1 MKKNRNSFSLLMFSA
16 AVITMGTFTSCEK
29 KDYAIPEPK
38 TNFQN
43 DVIKRSLGPAVA
55 GTSIEFAYAMAL
67 GKMNG
72 KIVSAQVEASVTGA
86 PATYLEHRSF
96 NTNASGQDI
105 GVIVGTP
112 STNNGNT
119 TLVNFTVDTN
129 AATLRYYYV
138 VPSAGKGQQVSFT
151 FSATSSTGEKVSFP
165 MGPYALSKM
174 DMVLDLPVKENAA
187 CYISIADNAIYTAA
201 EAALHPEKID
211 LVYLFRNL
219 PTVAFGHAL
228 VAPATEP
235 IYLQGAVLPAGVN
248 RNALISK
255 AGQLRDQQLARLQFG
270 IFIDDA
276 DFEKLNIAGSPN
288 YAINM
293 KAQTGVWVET
303 ADKKYRA
310 YVYFNSIND
319 AAQSAVISIKRYPLQ

>member
-1 MKKNRNSFSLLMFSA
+1 MKNNNKRMGLPIYPVALMLLATIS
-16 AVITMGTFTSCEK
+16 SCEK
-29 KDYAIPEPK
+29 KDYAIPEAK

-72 KIVSAQVEASVTGA
+72 KIVSAQVEASVAGA
-86 PATYLEHRSF
+86 PATFLEHRSF
-96 NTNASGQDI
+96 YTNASGQDI
-105 GVIVGTP
+105 GVPVGTP
-112 STNNGNT
+112 STNSGNT
-119 TLVNFTVDTN
+119 TLVNFNVDTN

-138 VPSAGKGQQVSFT
+138 VPAAGKGQQVSFT

-174 DMVLDLPVKENAA
+174 DMVLDLAVKENAA
-187 CYISIADNAIYTAA
+187 CFISIADNAVYTAA
-201 EAALHPEKID
+201 EAAQHPEKID

-219 PTVAFGHAL
+219 PTVAFGHSL
-228 VAPATEP
+228 VAPATDAM
-235 IYLQGAVLPAGVN
+235 YLQGAVLPAGVN
-248 RNALISK
+248 RNAFISK

-270 IFIDDA
+270 VFIDDA

-319 AAQSAVISIKRYPLQ
+319 VAQSAVISIKRYPL